1 MLSTPPT
8 IFLTGATG
16 DTGGQVLTLLQST
29 STPTRVLC
37 RRQAQID
44 AFTPHRGVEAVLG
57 NLATSPTDHLASLIS
72 PCTTFFLLTAPVADQ
87 LDQEKRA
94 IDAAIA
100 SGTVKHV
107 VKIAA
112 SDQRP
117 ETDVPWAK
125 AHWFAEKYMR
135 ERCEEAGVK
144 WTAVRPSGFMSN
156 LLGSAPVVSKGF
168 LPQTSGDGRA
178 GWV

>member
-16 DTGGQVLTLLQST
+16 DTGSKVLALLQAT
-29 STPTRVLC
+29 KTPTRVLC
-37 RRQAQID
+37 RRQAQVD
-44 AFTPHRGVEAVLG
+44 NFNQQPGVEAVLG
-57 NLATSPTDHLASLIS
+57 NLNDPVEKLASCIAG
-72 PCTTFFLLTAPVADQ
+72 CKTFFLLTAPGPEQ
-87 LDQEKRA
+87 LAQEQRA
-94 IDAAIA
+94 IDGAIA
-100 SGTVKHV
+100 SGTVRHV

-117 ETDVPWAK
+117 ETEVPWAK
-125 AHWFAEKYMR
+125 AHFFAEKYMR
-135 ERCEEAGVK
+135 ERCDEAGVK

-156 LLGSAPVVSKGF
+156 LFPSAPAVQKGF